1 MKKLLLFG
9 ALAFGLNAASQAQTK
24 IFVTNEQDLINNN
37 LFGTYKTDGYYF
49 YVVKSNDHLFDLRFE
64 MNWYDDDLGQS
75 TILDQCQGVVDFKK
89 GKLLLQWSPC
99 DNENS
104 YSDIQI
110 LSNDTID
117 FEFYKEDGEVYLK
130 FLGTYPPHKVD

>member
-9 ALAFGLNAASQAQTK
+9 ALAFGLNAACQVQEK
-24 IFVTNEQDLINNN
+24 IFVTNQQDLINNN

-49 YVVKSNDHLFDLRFE
+49 YVVKSNEHLFELRYE
-64 MNWYDDDLGQS
+64 MNWYDEVSGQS
-75 TILDQCQGVVDFKK
+75 NVLDKCQGVVDFKK

-99 DNENS
+99 NNKNS
-104 YSDIQI
+104 FQDIQI
-110 LSNDTID
+110 LSHEVIN
-117 FEFYKEDGEVYLK
+117 FEFYKENGEVYLK

>member
-9 ALAFGLNAASQAQTK
+9 ALAFGLNASCQVPEK
-24 IFVTNEQDLINNN
+24 IFVTNVQDLINNN
-37 LFGTYKTDGYYF
+37 LFGTYATDGYYF
-49 YVVKSNDHLFDLRFE
+49 YVVKSNEHLFELRFE

-99 DNENS
+99 ENENS
-104 YSDIQI
+104 YSDVQI

-117 FEFYKEDGEVYLK
+117 FEFYKEDGKIYLK
-130 FLGTYPPHKVD
+130 FLGTYPPTKID

>member
-1 MKKLLLFG
+1 M
-9 ALAFGLNAASQAQTK
+9 
-24 IFVTNEQDLINNN
+24 
-37 LFGTYKTDGYYF
+37 
-49 YVVKSNDHLFDLRFE
+49 FDLRFE

-104 YSDIQI
+104 YRDIQI

-117 FEFYKEDGEVYLK
+117 FEFYKEDGVVYLK
-130 FLGTYPPHKVD
+130 FLGTYPPNKED